1 MDQLMLEPARFDAA
15 TFAAQG
21 LPAYEFRFDYVG
33 DALKARSPNGAPH
46 ASEIPYVFDKY
57 GAGYIAMVT
66 PQHTGEASAADK
78 AMAAKIHG
86 YWVNFAKTGD
96 PNGPGLPGW
105 PRYDAKRDELMLF
118 RGDGVVAATPDPL
131 KARMD
136 LTAAT
141 QP

>member
-1 MDQLMLEPARFDAA
+1 MEEPARFDAA

-57 GAGYIAMVT
+57 GPGYIAMVT
-66 PQHTGEASAADK
+66 PTHSGEASAKDEAV
-78 AMAAKIHG
+78 ARTIHS
-86 YWVNFAKTGD
+86 YWLNFAKTGD
-96 PNGPGLPGW
+96 PNGAALPKW
-105 PRYDAKRDELMLF
+105 PRYDAAKDELMLF
-118 RGDGVVAATPDPL
+118 RGDGVAAATPDPL

-136 LTAAT
+136 LTAAA
-141 QP
+141 QPK